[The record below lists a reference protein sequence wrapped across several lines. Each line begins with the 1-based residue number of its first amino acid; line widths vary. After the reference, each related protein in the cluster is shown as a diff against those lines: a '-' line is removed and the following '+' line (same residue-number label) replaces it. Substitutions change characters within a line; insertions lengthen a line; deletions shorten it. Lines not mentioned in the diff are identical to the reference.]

1 MQAQSRQTGVVLV
14 SADVEIDYTT
24 WDWLP
29 LAATEIEAYIVRLL
43 EESGIKPH
51 DVSARAKS
59 IASFQRKHQSK
70 SYTDPVQQITDI
82 VAIRIITYSNTDRKR
97 TAELIRGRFIIKDR
111 EDKNPGDTKPD
122 RLRGYDC
129 LHIVVSNE
137 DPAAETGWIVSGG
150 KLSRFFKEFGGLEI
164 QIRTVAG
171 HAWAEFEHARR
182 YKGAQYQAI
191 NDQDQE
197 TIDQLFGAASDAR
210 RALDETFV
218 AIDRILARPSVDN
231 MREFIGEKLE
241 VSSMVANGGTPLDSH
256 SLRNLLVSRF
266 PDDEESSEKGLAF
279 ALELARSCGLVT
291 TESLDTVLET
301 VDSEQ
306 VVALM
311 DASGPVT
318 RVRRL
323 DDELLARFGEEYI
336 RLTGAVGSVGTR
348 AQQLESRFDRLRG
361 KARYKAYF
369 IEGSDRPTDLEAGPH
384 TATGTVRA
392 LARLVAKKR
401 GISAVTGMDEISSAD
416 DLPRGARTKEVPLSQ
431 DESIWVMTNLSRD
444 YSEVL
449 MRKILGE
456 APDLKV
462 HIVRDDTV
470 VAGSP
475 E

>member
-1 MQAQSRQTGVVLV
+1 MA
-14 SADVEIDYTT
+14 IDYTT

-29 LAATEIEAYIVRLL
+29 MAATEMELYIVRLL

-59 IASFQRKHQSK
+59 IASFQRKQQNK
-70 SYTDPVQQITDI
+70 RYADPVQEITDI
-82 VAIRIITYSNTDRKR
+82 VAIRIITYSNTDRQR
-97 TAELIRGRFIIKDR
+97 TSDLIRGRFTVKDG
-111 EDKNPGDTKPD
+111 EDRNPGDEKPV

-129 LHIVVSNE
+129 LHIVVSDE
-137 DPAAETGWIVSGG
+137 DPGAETGWLVSGG
-150 KLSRFFKEFGGLEI
+150 KLARYFREFGGLEI

-218 AIDRILARPSVDN
+218 AIDRILARPSVDSKQE
-231 MREFIGEKLE
+231 RIGEELK
-241 VSSMVANGGTPLDSH
+241 VHGPSANEGSPLDQL
-256 SLRNLLVSRF
+256 SLAVLLASRF
-266 PDDEESSEKGLAF
+266 PEDEEASANGIAFGLQ
-279 ALELARSCGLVT
+279 LARSCGLETV
-291 TESLDTVLET
+291 ESLDAALEV

-306 VVALM
+306 VLALM

-323 DDELLARFGEEYI
+323 DDELLARFGEDYIEY
-336 RLTGAVGSVGTR
+336 TGNVGSVSTR
-348 AQQLESRFDRLRG
+348 AQQLEWRFDRLRG

-369 IEGSDRPTDLEAGPH
+369 IHGSDRPTELEPGPH
-384 TATGTVRA
+384 TAARTVRE
-392 LARLVAKKR
+392 LARMVALES
-401 GISAVTGMDEISSAD
+401 GIDAVITPDAISSAD
-416 DLPRGARTKEVPLSQ
+416 DLPRGARAKEVRLSPA
-431 DESIWVMTNLSRD
+431 ESIWVITNLNRD

-449 MRKILGE
+449 MNRVLNH
-456 APDLKV
+456 APHLKV
-462 HIVRDDTV
+462 QVVRDDV
-470 VAGSP
+470 VIAGHLR
-475 E
+475 